1 MNIEQ
6 IKDRCRIDEFTGCW
20 LWTGAKSSGWPRIWA
35 PDYTLHSGE
44 LRTQTG
50 RRAVWHVK
58 TGKPIPSG
66 WRVFGTC
73 QARNCVN
80 PAHMICEP
88 TAQQGQKV
96 AASGKLKGN
105 IRRITANRA
114 TGRKRSSLSPALIA
128 EILESPETGLQLE
141 RRLGVSR
148 TTVSRVRTRKALAF
162 DAVGGLFSGLLAM
175 NDATKVKRA

>member
-58 TGKPIPSG
+58 TGKPIPAG

-73 QARNCVN
+73 TARNCCN
-80 PAHMICEP
+80 PAHMVCEP
-88 TAQQGQKV
+88 VAVQGQKV

-105 IRRITANRA
+105 IVRITANRR
-114 TGRKRSSLSPALIA
+114 TGRTRAGLDAETRQAVRHSEESGLALAERLGCSPQTISRIRNHRDAA
-128 EILESPETGLQLE
+128 FQPVGGMFTGLM
-141 RRLGVSR
+141 
-148 TTVSRVRTRKALAF
+148 A
-162 DAVGGLFSGLLAM
+162 
-175 NDATKVKRA
+175 RAA